1 MCERPSLNGDV
12 PSDQRDALPFGD
24 RKLSALY
31 GDRPGGRS
39 QKPECRYRCAGDGR
53 ILRPGD
59 RVESRPICR
68 TQIITGGETH
78 GSPDIQRGIRPKD
91 NPGGI
96 HQEQIGSSEA
106 GRLEGAENVGGIA
119 ARHTAEDVGGREA
132 AVIEK
137 IGDVVGRN
145 AEVSEAMKQIGSRSR
160 SGGDVILQGVS

>member
-1 MCERPSLNGDV
+1 MNGNV
-12 PSDQRDALPFGD
+12 PSDQRDALPLGD
-24 RKLSALY
+24 RKLTALY
-31 GDRPGGRS
+31 SNCCRIRP
-39 QKPECRYRCAGDGR
+39 QKPKRGYWCTGDGR

-59 RVESRPICR
+59 RVESRPICQ
-68 TQIITGGETH
+68 TQIVSGGETH

-91 NPGGI
+91 DPGGI
-96 HQEQIGSSEA
+96 HQEQIGSAEA
-106 GRLEGAENVGGIA
+106 GRLEGAENVGRIA
-119 ARHTAEDVGGREA
+119 ACYTAEDVGGREA